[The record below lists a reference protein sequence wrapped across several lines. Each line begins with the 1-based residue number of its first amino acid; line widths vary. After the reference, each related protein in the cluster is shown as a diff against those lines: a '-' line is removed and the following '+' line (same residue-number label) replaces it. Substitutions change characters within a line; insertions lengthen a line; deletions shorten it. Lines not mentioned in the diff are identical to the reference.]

1 MLHAVNLLLKMDKYI
16 KELDKIIST
25 KPKVCIVLGSGLNNF
40 TSSIIDKKILHY
52 NNIPGFYNTSVS
64 GHKGQFIFGYINNTP
79 ILCAEGR
86 FHYYEGYSFDEV
98 GIIMKI
104 FNYYNPD
111 KYIITNSCGCLRL
124 DWKIGSFMLVKKFI
138 DFSFINSNTP
148 IIYNINNNLNLA
160 DDLNIKSGTYTYT
173 TGPTYETKAEIEE
186 IINIGGDA
194 VGMSTFPE
202 YLTCKKLN
210 IKPIIIACLTNYGAG
225 LIKKEKVLHKDVLK
239 NAENVKTKFN
249 ILIKKI
255 IQNIAH
261 QRKQKI

>member
-40 TSSIIDKKILHY
+40 TSSIIDKKILPY

-64 GHKGQFIFGYINNTP
+64 GHTGQFIFGYINNTP

-124 DWKIGSFMLVKKFI
+124 DWNIGDFVIVNKFL
-138 DFSFINSNTP
+138 DFSFINSNEAKY
-148 IIYNINNNLNLA
+148 YNLKQTI
-160 DDLNIKSGTYTYT
+160 DLDLEEATYAYT
-173 TGPTYETKAEIEE
+173 IGPTYETKAEIQE
-186 IINIGGDA
+186 IIKLKGDI

-202 YLTCKKLN
+202 YLMCMRLKIN
-210 IKPIIIACLTNYGAG
+210 PIILSCLTNYGAG
-225 LIKKEKVLHKDVLK
+225 LIDKKVTHEDVLK
-239 NAENVKTKFN
+239 SAKMSDMNFLK
-249 ILIKKI
+249 LIKKI
-255 IQNIAH
+255 I
-261 QRKQKI
+261 